1 MTDLAVDEEP
11 SGRFGVVI
19 VGAGSGTRLGG
30 VDKAFMLLGRRALI
44 GHSVDAFESVNE
56 VDEIVLVVGAHRI
69 ADARRLASARRWRK
83 VVAVVAGGDTRQESV
98 IAGISALGECEWI
111 AIHDAAR
118 PLVTGEIIRSGLA
131 SARNHGAAVAA
142 IPVRDTIKRSLG
154 EPALIEGTVDR
165 TGLWAAQTPQVFR
178 ASVLSEAYQR
188 VGDRASA
195 YTDDAGI
202 VEASGFP
209 VAIFPG
215 SVGNLKVTLQDDLPV
230 ATALLRARGT
240 GRVSRARELA
250 RPSLRVG
257 TGYDIHRLDAGRTFI
272 LGGVVIPHTTGFVG
286 HSDGDVLV
294 HAIIDALLGAAGL
307 GDIGTHFPPQDEAFR
322 GANSMELLRRAVQ
335 LAAASNLSP
344 HQVDATVICE
354 NPRLAMHIPEMRR
367 SVASCLGIEVE
378 AVNIK
383 AKTNE
388 GLDAVGEGRAVAVHA
403 LVTLQS

>member
-1 MTDLAVDEEP
+1 MTDLAVDAE
-11 SGRFGVVI
+11 SSKRFGVVI

-30 VDKAFMLLGRRALI
+30 VDKAFMQLERRALI
-44 GHSVDAFESVNE
+44 GHAVDAFEGVDE

-69 ADARRLASARRWRK
+69 ADARRLASASRWRK
-83 VVAVVAGGDTRQESV
+83 VVSIVAGGDTRQQSV
-98 IAGISALGECEWI
+98 VAGIAALGECEWI

-118 PLVTGEIIRSGLA
+118 PLVTAEIIRSGLF
-131 SARNHGAAVAA
+131 SARTHGAAIAA
-142 IPVRDTIKRSLG
+142 ISVRDTLKRSLG
-154 EPALIEGTVDR
+154 EPALVEGTVDR

-178 ASVLSEAYQR
+178 ASVLSEAYKR

-202 VEASGFP
+202 VEAAGFP

-215 SVGNLKVTLQDDLPV
+215 SVGNLKITLEDDLPV
-230 ATALLRARGT
+230 ATALLRARGP
-240 GRVSRARELA
+240 GRVSRARERA
-250 RPSLRVG
+250 SPSIRVG

-272 LGGVVIPHTTGFVG
+272 LGGVVIPHATGFVG
-286 HSDGDVLV
+286 HSDGDVLA
-294 HAIIDALLGAAGL
+294 HAIIDALLGAAGI
-307 GDIGTHFPPQDEAFR
+307 GDIGTYFPPQDEAFR
-322 GANSMELLRRAVQ
+322 DADSMELLRKAVH

-354 NPRLAMHIPEMRR
+354 SPRLARHIPEMRR
-367 SVASCLGIEVE
+367 LVASSLGIGVE

-403 LVTLQS
+403 LVTLRS